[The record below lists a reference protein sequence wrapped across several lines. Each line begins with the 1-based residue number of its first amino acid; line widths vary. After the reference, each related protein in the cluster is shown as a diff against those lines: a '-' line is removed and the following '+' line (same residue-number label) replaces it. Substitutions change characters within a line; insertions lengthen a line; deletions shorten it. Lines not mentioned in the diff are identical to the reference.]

1 MTTCLTNM
9 LGEIIGI
16 IVCVI
21 LVIFFIGL
29 CIIGIASKI
38 YKFKRNYAM
47 ANTLENMVNIIGVF
61 LLIFTMISLF
71 VAWLLDPSSIS
82 FSGGN

>member
-1 MTTCLTNM
+1 M

-16 IVCVI
+16 IVCVV

-47 ANTLENMVNIIGVF
+47 AYTLEKIFYIIGVF
-61 LLIFTMISLF
+61 LLIFTMISVLI
-71 VAWLLDPSSIS
+71 AWLLDPSSIS